1 MREESSWM
9 AVSIAEG
16 VGYGVLRGRM
26 ARASRARSVGRR
38 VGEMFGR
45 SGREDGS
52 EIEIVWLEEG
62 DDSGSKRAE
71 RMAESFWVSFEVGM
85 VVVVVVAIL
94 VAVKWQRTGLGN
106 LERRH
111 YAYNGRGM

>member
-1 MREESSWM
+1 
-9 AVSIAEG
+9 
-16 VGYGVLRGRM
+16 M

-52 EIEIVWLEEG
+52 EIEIVLLEEG

-94 VAVKWQRTGLGN
+94 VAVKWQWTGLGN

-111 YAYNGRGM
+111 HAYNGRGI

>member
-1 MREESSWM
+1 
-9 AVSIAEG
+9 
-16 VGYGVLRGRM
+16 M

-52 EIEIVWLEEG
+52 KIEIVLLEG

-71 RMAESFWVSFEVGM
+71 RMAESFCVSFEAGIL
-85 VVVVVVAIL
+85 VVVVVAIL
-94 VAVKWQRTGLGN
+94 AAIKGIAMGLVI
-106 LERRH
+106 
-111 YAYNGRGM
+111 

>member
-1 MREESSWM
+1 
-9 AVSIAEG
+9 
-16 VGYGVLRGRM
+16 M

-52 EIEIVWLEEG
+52 EIEIVLLEEG

-71 RMAESFWVSFEVGM
+71 RMAESFWVSFEAGM
-85 VVVVVVAIL
+85 VVVVDVAIL
-94 VAVKWQRTGLGN
+94 VAVK
-106 LERRH
+106 
-111 YAYNGRGM
+111 